1 MKFLADENFNNR
13 ILRGLLRQMP
23 SIDLLRVQ
31 DLMIAGK
38 DDETVLEWAASEGL
52 ILLTHDR
59 RTVPYYALQRM
70 MRGAEVAGV
79 IVVPDHLAHGV
90 AIDNLLVIA
99 SCSTAEEWR
108 GRIEYLPYI
117 GYRQAPENLS

>member
-23 SIDLLRVQ
+23 SIDLVRVQ
-31 DLMIAGK
+31 DLTIAGE

-59 RTVPYYALQRM
+59 RTVPYYA
-70 MRGAEVAGV
+70 MRV
-79 IVVPDHLAHGV
+79 
-90 AIDNLLVIA
+90 
-99 SCSTAEEWR
+99 
-108 GRIEYLPYI
+108 
-117 GYRQAPENLS
+117 